1 MLDAGA
7 QRATQV
13 LTKHRASLDAVR
25 LSIPWLPLP
34 SCLASNSTL
43 PLLSA
48 NPPLSPLLP
57 CLLLQLADA
66 LIRYETLTGE
76 EVQDLIKG
84 KLVKKDYDALSGP
97 SI

>member
-1 MLDAGA
+1 
-7 QRATQV
+7 
-13 LTKHRASLDAVR
+13 
-25 LSIPWLPLP
+25 
-34 SCLASNSTL
+34 
-43 PLLSA
+43 
-48 NPPLSPLLP
+48 
-57 CLLLQLADA
+57 LLQLADA